1 MQRWLFTDPRKVGF
15 SAAVSDRALNVGY
28 FSVNSLDQEG
38 TRDHRAGPTRR
49 SPDSVVTTRG
59 IVVVGQCSTEETT
72 RGSDWFVPRTPPR
85 GHPWF
90 GREQNVHTPFK
101 SGLSSPTLG
110 RWEQTISLP
119 RACVSNSTH
128 RLSRVLPPSNAPFV
142 ADAKDLDTIK
152 PDIGVVGAPWD
163 DSTTNRPG
171 ARFGPRALRANAY
184 DPGTYHLDLGIEIF
198 DHLNVVDFGDAITSH
213 GQWEKSKA
221 SIYERVSALTTRGI
235 VPVILGGDHSV
246 TWPSATAVA
255 EAHGFGNVAMIH
267 FDAHADTANEI
278 EGNFASH
285 GAMMRRL
292 IESGAIPGDR
302 FLQLGLRGYWPGE
315 EDQQWMRENNLKHYM
330 MQEFW
335 ERGAMPVLDDVIA
348 EAQKRAPKAYISI
361 DIDVLDPGF
370 APATGTPE
378 PGGFAPIDLL
388 RIVRRLTSGA
398 RRCRLR
404 CDGGRSRL

>member
-1 MQRWLFTDPRKVGF
+1 MSTDDF
-15 SAAVSDRALNVGY
+15 
-28 FSVNSLDQEG
+28 
-38 TRDHRAGPTRR
+38 
-49 SPDSVVTTRG
+49 VTPG
-59 IVVVGQCSTEETT
+59 M
-72 RGSDWFVPRTPPR
+72 
-85 GHPWF
+85 
-90 GREQNVHTPFK
+90 REQLDSPSFQ
-101 SGLSSPTLG
+101 GLATFG
-110 RWEQTISLP
+110 MR
-119 RACVSNSTH
+119 
-128 RLSRVLPPSNAPFV
+128 PFV
-142 ADAKDLDTIK
+142 ADAMDLDRIK
-152 PDIGVVGAPWD
+152 PDVGVVGAPWD
-163 DSTTNRPG
+163 SSTTNRPG

-198 DHLNVVDFGDAITSH
+198 DHLNVVDFGDAIVSH

-255 EAHGFGNVAMIH
+255 EVHGFGNVVMIH

-292 IESGAIPGDR
+292 VESGAIPGDR

-315 EDQQWMRENNLKHYM
+315 EDQKWMRENHLKHYM

-335 ERGAMPVLDDVIA
+335 ERGAMPVLDDVIT
-348 EAQKRAPKAYISI
+348 EAKKRAPKAYISI

-388 RIVRRLTSGA
+388 RIVRRLTLELDVVGFDIMEVA
-398 RRCRLR
+398 PAYDHADVTVNNAHRLIWEFFAALAVKNR
-404 CDGGRSRL
+404 DKA

>member
-1 MQRWLFTDPRKVGF
+1 M
-15 SAAVSDRALNVGY
+15 
-28 FSVNSLDQEG
+28 
-38 TRDHRAGPTRR
+38 
-49 SPDSVVTTRG
+49 
-59 IVVVGQCSTEETT
+59 
-72 RGSDWFVPRTPPR
+72 
-85 GHPWF
+85 
-90 GREQNVHTPFK
+90 REQLDSPSFQ
-101 SGLSSPTLG
+101 GLATFG
-110 RWEQTISLP
+110 MR
-119 RACVSNSTH
+119 
-128 RLSRVLPPSNAPFV
+128 PFV
-142 ADAKDLDTIK
+142 ADAADLDTIK

-163 DSTTNRPG
+163 SSTTNRPG

-198 DHLNVVDFGDAITSH
+198 DHLNVVDFGDAIVSH

-246 TWPSATAVA
+246 TWPSATPVA

-292 IESGAIPGDR
+292 VESGAIPGDR

-315 EDQQWMRENNLKHYM
+315 EDQKWMRENNLKHYM

-348 EAQKRAPKAYISI
+348 EAKKRAPKAYISI

-388 RIVRRLTSGA
+388 RIVRRLTLELDVVGFDIMEVA
-398 RRCRLR
+398 PAYDHADVTVNNAHRLIWEFFAAMAVKNR
-404 CDGGRSRL
+404 DGV